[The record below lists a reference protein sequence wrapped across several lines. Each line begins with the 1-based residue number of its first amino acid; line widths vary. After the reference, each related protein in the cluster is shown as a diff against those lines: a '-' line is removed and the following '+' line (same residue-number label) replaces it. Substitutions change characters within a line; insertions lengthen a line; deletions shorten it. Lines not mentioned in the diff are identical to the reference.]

1 MDYQFP
7 QALPG
12 EGLLSRFTRPSFLQ
26 WIDDSQ
32 GMARALFGNDLSDR
46 VKSTM
51 EYMGLEHAG
60 FVARPLYAC
69 TKRIEGGEMC
79 MNVASMS
86 KFIQHR
92 DGRSHDR
99 CTKCKQKECADSAP
113 VSDSVPLRVLDL
125 YILVR
130 DGSKT
135 TFMRSK
141 PYRLCLSAPPTRWAW
156 GVDLGQLPHLTQ
168 AMPRFVSHAKGKFYD
183 YNDAESEAIWCY
195 SSSYEGKPQ

>member
-1 MDYQFP
+1 MF
-7 QALPG
+7 G
-12 EGLLSRFTRPSFLQ
+12 NLLSDCVNSL
-26 WIDDSQ
+26 
-32 GMARALFGNDLSDR
+32 
-46 VKSTM
+46 M
-51 EYMGLEHAG
+51 ECMSLEHAG
-60 FVARPLYAC
+60 FVARPLYVC

-92 DGRSHDR
+92 DGRSHYR
-99 CTKCKQKECADSAP
+99 CTNCKETECDDSAP

-141 PYRLCLSAPPTRWAW
+141 AYRLCLHAPPPQWAW
-156 GVDLGQLPHLTQ
+156 GVDLGQLPQLNQ
-168 AMPRFVSHAKGKFYD
+168 AVPGLVSHPKRNFYND
-183 YNDAESEAIWCY
+183 TDAESEAIWCY
-195 SSSYEGKPQ
+195 SRSYEGKPQ

>member
-1 MDYQFP
+1 MP
-7 QALPG
+7 M
-12 EGLLSRFTRPSFLQ
+12 T
-26 WIDDSQ
+26 
-32 GMARALFGNDLSDR
+32 RALFGNDLSDH
-46 VKSTM
+46 VKRTM

-92 DGRSHDR
+92 DGRSHYR
-99 CTKCKQKECADSAP
+99 CTKCKQKECDDSAP

-135 TFMRSK
+135 TFMRHK
-141 PYRLCLSAPPTRWAW
+141 AYRLCLRAPPRQWAW
-156 GVDLGQLPHLTQ
+156 GVDLGQLPQLNQ
-168 AMPRFVSHAKGKFYD
+168 AMPNHVFHTKRNFYD
-183 YNDAESEAIWCY
+183 YTDAESEAIWCY
-195 SSSYEGKPQ
+195 SHPYEGKPQ